1 MHAFSRLL
9 ARTRKMLIQWLSA
22 SLNSIEED
30 LEKVELDIR
39 IVEAT
44 EKAILDFEHNH
55 LHLISLYNH
64 YSSL

>member
-1 MHAFSRLL
+1 MHTFSRLI

>member
-1 MHAFSRLL
+1 MHAFSRLI

-44 EKAILDFEHNH
+44 GKAILDFEHNH

>member
-1 MHAFSRLL
+1 MHAFSRLI